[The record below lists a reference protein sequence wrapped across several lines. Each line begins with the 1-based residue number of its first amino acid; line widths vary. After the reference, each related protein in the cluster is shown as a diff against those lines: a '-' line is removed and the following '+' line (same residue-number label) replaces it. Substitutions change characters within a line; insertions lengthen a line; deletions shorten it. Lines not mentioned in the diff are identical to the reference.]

1 MNSTFVHR
9 SLTRT
14 AWQARPVA
22 YAVGASAS
30 RVGLADLGRGSKRE
44 NTAGFL
50 GIQPQGAR
58 LLGCNARRPEDPG
71 VWQEQEL
78 S

>member
-14 AWQARPVA
+14 AWQTRPVA
-22 YAVGASAS
+22 YAVGASAN
-30 RVGLADLGRGSKRE
+30 RVVLADRGRGLKRQE
-44 NTAGFL
+44 MAGLF
-50 GIQPQGAR
+50 GIRPQGAR